1 MKCPVCSK
9 EMVEENF
16 GGMLVDVCEI
26 GCRGIWFDWM
36 ELTKLDERNEG
47 LGAALEEAL
56 NNPRSND
63 ESRGK
68 IKCPKCD
75 LPMYRHIHLRTKE
88 VDVDECGHCG
98 GFFLDSGELKA
109 TRDTYMSEEE
119 EKEYLDSLLAD
130 MPDYLLAE
138 KNVERMRARNEALG
152 RYTKFLRLSYYMTGK

>member
-16 GGMLVDVCEI
+16 GGVHVDVCKI
-26 GCRGIWFDWM
+26 GCRGMWFDWM
-36 ELTKLDERNEG
+36 ELIKLDEQNEG

-63 ESRGK
+63 ENRGK

-75 LPMYRHIHLRTKE
+75 IPMYAHIHLRTKE
-88 VDVDECGHCG
+88 VNVDECVNCG

-109 TRDTYMSEEE
+109 TRDTYMSEQE
-119 EKEYLDSLLAD
+119 EKEYLDALLAD
-130 MPDYLLAE
+130 MPDYQLAK
-138 KNVERMRARNEALG
+138 KNVERMRARNEALR
-152 RYTKFLRLSYYMTGK
+152 RYTRFLRLSYYMTGR